1 MSLFSS
7 DNFNAKNLPDELFIS
22 FQEILIKKEDI
33 IATNKIVKNLIT
45 QVYRSFALSN
55 LKNFEDNFEEFSIQL
70 YDYDDGLHFSQYDFG
85 KKNHWGY
92 DQLENMKSL
101 SAEEHT
107 KICDE
112 GLRNDKSE
120 RNHDMNEAML
130 IDNEYDIWLKV
141 KKKK

>member
-1 MSLFSS
+1 MFSR
-7 DNFNAKNLPDELFIS
+7 NFDQKN
-22 FQEILIKKEDI
+22 KEDI
-33 IATNKIVKNLIT
+33 IVTNKIVKNLIT

-55 LKNFEDNFEEFSIQL
+55 LKNFEDNFEEFSIRV
-70 YDYDDGLHFSQYDFG
+70 YDYDSELDISQYEFG

-92 DQLENMKSL
+92 DELENMKLL

-107 KICDE
+107 KLCDE

-141 KKKK
+141 KKKIMGKI